1 MFKNY
6 FIENTISFYSKFS
19 NKRIKFIKENIF
31 LFDEIANFLSKLINN
46 SKKTV
51 FFGSGNSVITRK
63 LDCEEIHIKEVND
76 FFFNEFKKKNFKL
89 IKDENDFEKNL
100 SSYDHIILADIEHQ
114 KYIANNLLEISQKMH
129 NECRIIVISKSLI
142 WSTIID
148 FFKKFNQ
155 SIGPQEKNYLPFSN
169 LKKIFTDSNL
179 DILRNEKIIFIPF
192 HIPFLSK
199 YLNLIFR
206 LPILNF
212 FCLLNIT
219 VLKKR
224 NFEKKKNNSISIIV
238 PCKDEENNIKIFEN
252 EIKSL
257 NLNAEFLFGDD
268 KSNDKTLE
276 KLQNLQSNLQEKN
289 IKIYNGPGICKSA
302 NVYEG
307 IEKATGEIIAIY
319 DADLTVSFED
329 LLKSKIYMENTNSD
343 FINCSRMIIPQKKNA
358 MKKMN
363 FLGNIFFAQMFSVLF
378 KTKITDTLCGT
389 KIFYKKDWQKIKRY
403 NSTWGAKDLWG
414 DFDLLIGAYK
424 NNLKISEVPVFYL
437 ARQEAE
443 TKMTNVFKNAI
454 RMFYIVIYAFYK
466 LRIENRN

>member
-31 LFDEIANFLSKLINN
+31 LFDEIKNFLSNLINN

-63 LDCEEIHIKEVND
+63 LDCEEVHIKEVND
-76 FFFNEFKKKNFKL
+76 FFFNEFKKKIFKL

-148 FFKKFNQ
+148 LFKKFNQ

-212 FCLLNIT
+212 F
-219 VLKKR
+219 
-224 NFEKKKNNSISIIV
+224 
-238 PCKDEENNIKIFEN
+238 
-252 EIKSL
+252 
-257 NLNAEFLFGDD
+257 
-268 KSNDKTLE
+268 
-276 KLQNLQSNLQEKN
+276 
-289 IKIYNGPGICKSA
+289 
-302 NVYEG
+302 VY
-307 IEKATGEIIAIY
+307 
-319 DADLTVSFED
+319 
-329 LLKSKIYMENTNSD
+329 
-343 FINCSRMIIPQKKNA
+343 
-358 MKKMN
+358 
-363 FLGNIFFAQMFSVLF
+363 
-378 KTKITDTLCGT
+378 
-389 KIFYKKDWQKIKRY
+389 
-403 NSTWGAKDLWG
+403 
-414 DFDLLIGAYK
+414 
-424 NNLKISEVPVFYL
+424 
-437 ARQEAE
+437 
-443 TKMTNVFKNAI
+443 
-454 RMFYIVIYAFYK
+454 
-466 LRIENRN
+466 